1 MTDEIFNIF
10 AAIGI
15 GLTFIASLSA
25 VIVSI
30 VSMRSA
36 KSNAEYVGY
45 LNMITAFREKW
56 QIAMR
61 ESASNYFAQVTRIC
75 AEQESDLSA
84 ILNELNKYHFEIVL
98 LIFKQD
104 KQLHDNMSAI
114 RKKSSEIVEQHNIVT
129 RRYEEIIKE
138 NPQIRID
145 TIEEIDGIIK
155 SARKNISDLKS
166 SIDEY
171 KNLVFNEIRKLIEI
185 EWNKQKKE
193 VKGENPADVYREWH
207 EN

>member
-36 KSNAEYVGY
+36 KSNVEYVGY

-61 ESASNYFAQVTRIC
+61 ESASNYFTQVTRIC

-114 RKKSSEIVEQHNIVT
+114 RKKSSEIVEQHNIVI
-129 RRYEEIIKE
+129 RRYEEMIKE
-138 NPQIRID
+138 NPQIKID